1 MNFQEKVNTIFGPT
15 LYQNYNEAISS
26 VIGSKIKNEDEI
38 VKGKQQDDIE
48 ER

>member
-1 MNFQEKVNTIFGPT
+1 MNFQEKVNNIFGPT

-26 VIGSKIKNEDEI
+26 VIGSKIKNED
-38 VKGKQQDDIE
+38 VKAKQKDNIE